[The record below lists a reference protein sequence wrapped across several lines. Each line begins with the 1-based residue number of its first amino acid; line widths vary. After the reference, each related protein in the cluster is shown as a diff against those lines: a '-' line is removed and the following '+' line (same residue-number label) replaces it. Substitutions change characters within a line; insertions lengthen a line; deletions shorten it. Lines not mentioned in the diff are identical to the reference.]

1 MEEAEASPKSLLHK
15 GGYIM
20 ARLSNRM
27 TKYEAPKG
35 FVYDW
40 AVPKEDG
47 SHLYVK
53 YLFLSK
59 NDEIKNYVLVKDPR
73 G

>member
-1 MEEAEASPKSLLHK
+1 
-15 GGYIM
+15 M